1 MNEDFDA
8 VIGAAAM
15 PRGLA
20 DKRVTE
26 SMDLAGRV
34 AVVTG
39 GGGINMGSACVD
51 RLASLGT
58 VVVALDLNA
67 AAAKVAADSP
77 RRNGAPVVAGS
88 RYDRLRRRAEAPLTK
103 Y

>member
-1 MNEDFDA
+1 LHLKGCERENTRDARLNEDFDA
-8 VIGAAAM
+8 LIGAAAM

-26 SMDLAGRV
+26 SMDLTGRV

-39 GGGINMGSACVD
+39 GGGINMGSACV
-51 RLASLGT
+51 
-58 VVVALDLNA
+58 VA
-67 AAAKVAADSP
+67 
-77 RRNGAPVVAGS
+77 RG
-88 RYDRLRRRAEAPLTK
+88 RYDRLRRRAEVPLTK

>member
-8 VIGAAAM
+8 LIGAAAM

-39 GGGINMGSACVD
+39 GGGINMGSACID
-51 RLASLGT
+51 RLASLGAA
-58 VVVALDLNA
+58 VVALDLNG
-67 AAAKVAADSP
+67 AAAKVAADSAAAKWGVTVWSP
-77 RRNGAPVVAGS
+77 AADMTDYDAVRKS
-88 RYDRLRRRAEAPLTK
+88 R
-103 Y
+103 

>member
-8 VIGAAAM
+8 LIGAAAM
-15 PRGLA
+15 PRRLA
-20 DKRVTE
+20 DQRVTE

-51 RLASLGT
+51 RLASLGAA
-58 VVVALDLNA
+58 VVALDRNG
-67 AAAKVAADSP
+67 AAAKVAADSQ
-77 RRNGAPVVAGS
+77 RRNGAPPCG
-88 RYDRLRRRAEAPLTK
+88 RWQPI
-103 Y
+103 